1 MKYQL
6 WYELFGF
13 SLSVSHQKSLRTV
26 DVQLPDV
33 LLNIH
38 RQLFEVK
45 LLFAQCTEQMFMQ
58 CQMFVPARLKAL
70 KKKDNGML

>member
-45 LLFAQCTEQMFMQ
+45 LLFAQCTNVQ
-58 CQMFVPARLKAL
+58 CQMFVPARLKAV
-70 KKKDNGML
+70 KKKDNAML